1 MRNTIAAVLAICW
14 GLLPIPLFAQSANE
28 EVWEFSPYRIRVWVS
43 MSPSLGTDEAGKQD
57 IYRRIAECCEI
68 EFGAASKTE
77 VGETPD
83 ALFGSVLYH
92 LDDLTVDQMLSR
104 ELVLM
109 LSKSDEAK
117 EKFLDIQPRREQKV
131 LTADEKKKL
140 SKKELEELKAK
151 EDAEARAASLNSVRT
166 LDSVI
171 ERVPK
176 VAVMSL
182 EYGALQRDMVP
193 FFVDKDIDPLAEK
206 LAPLLARRKTL
217 EERILEFRKKGVTT
231 LGASE
236 DSKQFNQAL
245 SDQARL
251 ERDIQKVQPL
261 LERKKK
267 DVENFK
273 ALQTK
278 SVKYEGSLE
287 QLRKDLQS
295 GALFAA
301 LVPKSE
307 APKLKEVARSI
318 PTRFPWQPEALLRD
332 KDKIVMVSIDRRG
345 ELISIGVKELDAFVR
360 RIGLMESMQV
370 QSLGE
375 LPQAVSFLQRRAFTP
390 MARIEDNDNKTAVLR
405 VRAAGLAASE
415 DSPVHIRAGDVVAP
429 YVRRDDLNG
438 NPTQLQSLAFTYIA
452 ITEPIDSARYYGAIF
467 AASRGAL
474 VAAKNRRTRRV
485 ALKIQPRFPASQLK
499 LGIRQMPSSVVPGA
513 EIYLRTP
520 GSEDLTMVGRT
531 DWRGIIDVQQTKAP
545 TITYELPTYSTVASI
560 AKARSTVANGDPIPE
575 GEEPQE
581 TELSKEEKLQRL
593 REKPPTNTIQINVPL
608 YLYYIKNGE
617 TLLAR
622 LPIITGYRELEKA
635 DLPDDR
641 RRLQAEGFLKGLQG
655 EVLDVVARRKILEA
669 RIRRKLDEG
678 KLDDAASL
686 VDELRKVKNYEEMS
700 AQIQGIQRRAFATES
715 GYVPAPVVER
725 IDRMLNSTR
734 SLMAQYLQTDL
745 VRELEV
751 KLIEAKQKQ

>member
-1 MRNTIAAVLAICW
+1 V
-14 GLLPIPLFAQSANE
+14 NE

-43 MSPSLGTDEAGKQD
+43 MSPSLGIDEAGKQD
-57 IYRRIAECCEI
+57 LYRRIAECCEI

-92 LDDLTVDQMLSR
+92 LDELTVEQLLSR

-117 EKFLDIQPRREQKV
+117 EKFLEIQPRKEKKV
-131 LTADEKKKL
+131 LAADERKKL

-166 LDSVI
+166 LDSVM
-171 ERVPK
+171 ERIPK
-176 VAVMSL
+176 IAVMSL
-182 EYGALQRDMVP
+182 EYGALQRDIVP
-193 FFVDKDIDPLAEK
+193 FFEDNDIVPLSEN
-206 LAPLLARRKTL
+206 LMPLLARRKAL
-217 EERILEFRKKGVTT
+217 EDKLAEFRKKGVTT
-231 LGASE
+231 LGSSE
-236 DSKQFNQAL
+236 DSKQLNQTMD
-245 SDQARL
+245 DQARV

-261 LERKKK
+261 LERKKR
-267 DVENFK
+267 DIANFK
-273 ALQTK
+273 ALQMK
-278 SVKYEGSLE
+278 AEKYQGSSE
-287 QLRKDLQS
+287 QLREELKN

-307 APKLKEVARSI
+307 APKFKEVARSI

-345 ELISIGVKELDAFVR
+345 ELISIDVKELDAFVR
-360 RIGLMESMQV
+360 RIGLLESMLV
-370 QSLGE
+370 QSLEE
-375 LPQAVSFLQRRAFTP
+375 LPQAVAYLQRRAFTP

-405 VRAAGLAASE
+405 VRAVGLATS
-415 DSPVHIRAGDVVAP
+415 DISPVYIRPGDVVSP

-452 ITEPIDSARYYGAIF
+452 ITEPIDAARYYGAIF

-485 ALKIQPRFPASQLK
+485 ALKIQPRFPASQLQ
-499 LGIRQMPSSVVPGA
+499 LGIRQTPSSVVPGA

-560 AKARSTVANGDPIPE
+560 AKARSTVANGEPIPE
-575 GEEPQE
+575 GEAPQE
-581 TELSKEEKLQRL
+581 TELSKEEKVKRQQ
-593 REKPPTNTIQINVPL
+593 EKPPTGNLELNVPL

-678 KLDDAASL
+678 KLDEADAL
-686 VDELRKVKNYEEMS
+686 VDELKKVKNYEVMS
-700 AQIQGIQRRAFATES
+700 AQIQGIQRRALATET
-715 GYVPAPVVER
+715 GYIPAPVVER
-725 IDRMLNSTR
+725 IDKMLNTTR
-734 SLMAQYLQTDL
+734 SLIGQYLQTDL

-751 KLIEAKQKQ
+751 KLIEARKKQ